1 MRLTAAAE
9 AAWMIAAGEAAASGH
24 ARIEPAH
31 LLIGVLSLGK
41 IGSQADAGGLTIDA
55 ARVRRENERLLE
67 ALVPLKL
74 DTPRLRRRARTRLG
88 RGPAVGPPSGPLSRS
103 LMAKAVFAAAADFA
117 GEGAPIGVAHLLAAL
132 AEGVDALTADLVR
145 SMHVDPAALRAA
157 ALHAAAPERSLPGD
171 PGGTPQL
178 DRLGRDLTE
187 LARRGELPPVFGRRR
202 EVLAVLQALAR
213 GNRHVPVLVG
223 ERGVGKT
230 AVVEA
235 IAVRAAEGKDPA
247 VLAGRRIVELDA
259 GALAAA
265 AGGHAGLE
273 ERITVVLAELRSH
286 PEVLLYVD
294 DVHIVVPLLAPALA
308 RGELRCIGATTVAE
322 YRRLDAQVP
331 GGAARFERVSVEEP
345 DREESL
351 EILRGMRPLLERHHD
366 AGLPDEALE
375 AAVDLSVRFEVDRR
389 LPDKAIDLLELAA
402 AEVRDTAATLAQG
415 AGSSA
420 EPAAP
425 EPAAEAALVTA
436 ESVARALAVKRGLP
450 LPLVLQDLVGGV
462 GSRLASL
469 EAALRERIVGQD
481 EALARVVRRLRL
493 AFAAPPARPGP
504 LAVLLFVGPNG
515 VGKTEASR
523 VVAGHL
529 FGSAWGMIRVD
540 LSDLSDEDGV
550 ARLVGS
556 PPGRRLLEDEG
567 LLTAAI
573 RAKPH
578 ALLLLD
584 EIEKAHP
591 RVLDVFLQILEQ
603 GRLTDA
609 AGRSTDARRL
619 VVVMTSCLDEPT
631 LRRQYPPGLLAHAD
645 DIVPF
650 RALDAEDVAM
660 VVGRALA
667 EIVSAVERRHS
678 VRLRVTPDAARF
690 VAERSSAAGPGASAA
705 RATAERLVQ
714 GPLSALVVTGKLSRH
729 AVWKAEYDEGGIYLL
744 PER

>member
-103 LMAKAVFAAAADFA
+103 LVAKAVFAAAADFA

-145 SMHVDPAALRAA
+145 GMHVDPAALRAA

-187 LARRGELPPVFGRRR
+187 LARRGDLPPVFGRRR

-273 ERITVVLAELRSH
+273 ERITAVLAELRSH

-308 RGELRCIGATTVAE
+308 RGELRCIGATTVEE

-351 EILRGMRPLLERHHD
+351 EILRGLRPLLERHHD

-436 ESVARALAVKRGLP
+436 ESVARALAAKRGLP

-493 AFAAPPARPGP
+493 AFAAPPVRPGP
-504 LAVLLFVGPNG
+504 LAVLLFVGPSG

-540 LSDLSDEDGV
+540 VSDLSGRGRGG
-550 ARLVGS
+550 A
-556 PPGRRLLEDEG
+556 PRRL
-567 LLTAAI
+567 ASR
-573 RAKPH
+573 RAGCSRTRGCS
-578 ALLLLD
+578 
-584 EIEKAHP
+584 P
-591 RVLDVFLQILEQ
+591 R
-603 GRLTDA
+603 
-609 AGRSTDARRL
+609 RSGPSRTRCCSSTRSRR
-619 VVVMTSCLDEPT
+619 PT
-631 LRRQYPPGLLAHAD
+631 
-645 DIVPF
+645 
-650 RALDAEDVAM
+650 RA
-660 VVGRALA
+660 
-667 EIVSAVERRHS
+667 SS
-678 VRLRVTPDAARF
+678 TCSS
-690 VAERSSAAGPGASAA
+690 RSSSRGA
-705 RATAERLVQ
+705 
-714 GPLSALVVTGKLSRH
+714 
-729 AVWKAEYDEGGIYLL
+729 
-744 PER
+744 